1 MTVTM
6 QNELDKRGDR
16 IHRETRIDG
25 VKFEGEDTEDALVNA
40 SKGFAMSETC
50 KSLDPQGKFSKS

>member
-1 MTVTM
+1 M

-25 VKFEGEDTEDALVNA
+25 LKFEGRDIEDALVNA